1 MRPRYSVKRLKQHVA
16 ATAIALIA
24 PTAPP
29 NCQMRANRRDEDHC
43 AKCLSSS
50 PITWKAY
57 AVSSGQAEILNQVS
71 WSSAAGVPGQSRRL
85 PINRL
90 LTSRFRTCRD
100 AAIAHFSQENGDELH
115 TSSARDRPDSIHFDY
130 RGSHCGF
137 FDIDH
142 SFTGFVLR
150 LKLDATERAL
160 PRRRV
165 TDLRIL
171 SRRTGGQ
178 FGLSAFIAIFEWKL
192 KPITER
198 RRQPGQ

>member
-1 MRPRYSVKRLKQHVA
+1 MLKLKSDHLEGLCSVFGSSRNPQPSKLVQRS
-16 ATAIALIA
+16 
-24 PTAPP
+24 
-29 NCQMRANRRDEDHC
+29 RR
-43 AKCLSSS
+43 
-50 PITWKAY
+50 T
-57 AVSSGQAEILNQVS
+57 
-71 WSSAAGVPGQSRRL
+71 GQSRRL